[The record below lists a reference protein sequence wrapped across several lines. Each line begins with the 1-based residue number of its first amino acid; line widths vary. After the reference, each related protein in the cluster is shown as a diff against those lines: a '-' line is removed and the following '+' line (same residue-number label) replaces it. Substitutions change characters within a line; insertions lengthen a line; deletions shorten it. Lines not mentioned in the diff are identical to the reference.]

1 MNKPTKPVPNIPR
14 LGYVK
19 WPLSLYGKHP
29 PVWFFGSNLW
39 ENLLKG
45 RIGLGPGSISY
56 GEQVRSNAIKSSHIR
71 SEAMQPVYDP
81 ALISV
86 YYNLLPLIK
95 YGAIPFGSPPQ
106 RQVNPR
112 FQQRR
117 DYAPYGNRR
126 YGDTLSPYYEQPIF
140 KPIPLWSSS
149 NKPRRDLFREISDV
163 QTQAITPQ
171 QTEQPQATSS
181 QTQIEQIPI
190 ETPQEKIPDI
200 PNPEV
205 PKSNVEDLPQPE
217 APRTQLG
224 ETPQPE
230 APKTQLGEIPQP
242 IFPTIQLPQ
251 PRILAEDIFLSA
263 RPSADFRR
271 AFGPAH
277 GHILYLKISDFES
290 KFGHVS
296 PRLMTQF
303 LLALNLADKYEDLLA
318 TKDPKAVHTLKRI
331 ERRMASLRELA
342 YQWVDNVSKSKLFME
357 NMFNRNRAGLDV
369 YENLNSFGRKN
380 VLALSMAARQSA
392 NMILFGL
399 VRGSKGELDPYTAK
413 YYSIENQRV
422 KIKEFLLTAAENLGV
437 ELPGELIDAYTD
449 LAWTMTLAHVQSEAK
464 RLGLSVKLPEGVD
477 EATLRKKMRTVLSQI
492 KRIEERM
499 QLKEQLKKEQTGA
512 QAQPNQPAQAAQP
525 QQRAEQQ
532 PQPRPQPE
540 QKPTPPAQQRP
551 PAQQQPPAQQRPP
564 AQQPPPAQQ
573 QPPAQQRPP
582 QRSQPILRNPLRTYI
597 A

>member
-1 MNKPTKPVPNIPR
+1 MNKPTKPAPNIPR

-29 PVWFFGSNLW
+29 PAWFFGSNLW

-56 GEQVRSNAIKSSHIR
+56 GEQIRSNAIKSSHIR

-81 ALISV
+81 TLISV

-117 DYAPYGNRR
+117 DYAPYGNRQ

-140 KPIPLWSSS
+140 KPIPLWLSS
-149 NKPRRDLFREISDV
+149 NKPRVSPFREISDV
-163 QTQAITPQ
+163 QTQAITPKK
-171 QTEQPQATSS
+171 TEQPQATPP

-190 ETPQEKIPDI
+190 ETPQVQVPDI
-200 PNPEV
+200 PNPEA

-217 APRTQLG
+217 APKAQI
-224 ETPQPE
+224 
-230 APKTQLGEIPQP
+230 GEIPQP
-242 IFPTIQLPQ
+242 VIPTIQLPQ

-263 RPSADFRR
+263 RPSSDFRR

-318 TKDPKAVHTLKRI
+318 TKDPKAVHTLKQI
-331 ERRMASLRELA
+331 ERRMAALRELA

-369 YENLNSFGRKN
+369 YEDLNSFGRKN

-399 VRGSKGELDPYTAK
+399 LRGSKGELDPYTAK

-422 KIKEFLLTAAENLGV
+422 KIKDFLLTAAENLGV

-449 LAWTMTLAHVQSEAK
+449 LAWTMTLAYVQSEAK

-499 QLKEQLKKEQTGA
+499 ELKEQLKKEQTGA
-512 QAQPNQPAQAAQP
+512 QAQPRQPAQAAQP
-525 QQRAEQQ
+525 QQKVEQQ

-540 QKPTPPAQQRP
+540 QKPTPPT
-551 PAQQQPPAQQRPP
+551 QQQPPAQQRPP
-564 AQQPPPAQQ
+564 AQQQPPVQQ

>member
-56 GEQVRSNAIKSSHIR
+56 GEQARSNAIKSSHAR
-71 SEAMQPVYDP
+71 SEAMQPTYDP
-81 ALISV
+81 ALISI
-86 YYNLLPLIK
+86 YYNLFPLIK
-95 YGAIPFGSPPQ
+95 YGAIPFGPPPQ
-106 RQVNPR
+106 QRFNPFSR
-112 FQQRR
+112 QRR
-117 DYAPYGNRR
+117 DYASQVRR
-126 YGDTLSPYYEQPIF
+126 EYSKPLPPYYGQPVF
-140 KPIPLWSSS
+140 EPIPLET
-149 NKPRRDLFREISDV
+149 NPMQRIRPGRRISDV
-163 QTQAITPQ
+163 QTEIITPQ
-171 QTEQPQATSS
+171 QTEQAQATLP
-181 QTQIEQIPI
+181 QTQIEQLPVNPPKTQIEQIPV
-190 ETPQEKIPDI
+190 ETPQGQIPDI
-200 PNPEV
+200 PGPEV
-205 PKSNVEDLPQPE
+205 PKSDVGNL
-217 APRTQLG
+217 
-224 ETPQPE
+224 PQPE

-242 IFPTIQLPQ
+242 FIPTIQLPQ

-271 AFGPAH
+271 AFGPVH
-277 GHILYLKISDFES
+277 GHILYLKIADFES

-318 TKDPKAVHTLKRI
+318 TKDPKAIHTLKRI
-331 ERRMASLRELA
+331 ENRMAALRGLV
-342 YQWVDNVSKSKLFME
+342 YQWTDNVSKSKLFME

-369 YENLNSFGRKN
+369 YEDLNSFGRKN

-399 VRGSKGELDPYTAK
+399 LRGSKGELDPYTAK

-422 KIKEFLLTAAENLGV
+422 KIKEFLLSAAENLGT
-437 ELPGELIDAYTD
+437 ELPGELINAYTD
-449 LAWTMTLAHVQSEAK
+449 LAWAMTLAHVQAEAK

-477 EATLRKKMRTVLSQI
+477 EATLRKKMRAVLSQI

-499 QLKEQLKKEQTGA
+499 ELKEQLKKEQTGA
-512 QAQPNQPAQAAQP
+512 QAQSKQPQTQQPAQAAQP
-525 QQRAEQQ
+525 QQRVEQQ

-540 QKPTPPAQQRP
+540 QKPAPPT
-551 PAQQQPPAQQRPP
+551 QQQPPAQQP
-564 AQQPPPAQQ
+564 
-573 QPPAQQRPP
+573 PP
-582 QRSQPILRNPLRTYI
+582 QRSQPILRNPTRTYT